1 MPSIVFAQASNG
13 QLVEQYYVAVPDTFA
28 PTGLELSANGTIVA
42 WSQETGKA
50 FRFDHKGGQRQLILP
65 SGSQP
70 VGGAISSNGIVEIFE
85 TKRASIYRFSSA
97 GQLLNIQR
105 TSVKSAYS
113 AVKVSSSWFILQR
126 LSGDTVVMLQY
137 DTTGKKVTLHKAQLR
152 AGEATSMTRGKDSH
166 ELLLANSRAPF
177 AIKRLRLD
185 SATIQ
190 VFNPRLPEAME
201 GPETWRALPLVAVKS
216 GYIQTIA
223 DLLSDRRILVL
234 YSPDGKT
241 KAVRPLNAPI
251 GMGAG
256 NLSSSVVAAV
266 RNLRA
271 PEIVWYKWINETE
284 R

>member
-1 MPSIVFAQASNG
+1 M
-13 QLVEQYYVAVPDTFA
+13 
-28 PTGLELSANGTIVA
+28 
-42 WSQETGKA
+42 
-50 FRFDHKGGQRQLILP
+50 
-65 SGSQP
+65 
-70 VGGAISSNGIVEIFE
+70 
-85 TKRASIYRFSSA
+85 
-97 GQLLNIQR
+97 
-105 TSVKSAYS
+105 
-113 AVKVSSSWFILQR
+113 
-126 LSGDTVVMLQY
+126 
-137 DTTGKKVTLHKAQLR
+137 
-152 AGEATSMTRGKDSH
+152 
-166 ELLLANSRAPF
+166 
-177 AIKRLRLD
+177 
-185 SATIQ
+185 
-190 VFNPRLPEAME
+190 
-201 GPETWRALPLVAVKS
+201 VAVKS